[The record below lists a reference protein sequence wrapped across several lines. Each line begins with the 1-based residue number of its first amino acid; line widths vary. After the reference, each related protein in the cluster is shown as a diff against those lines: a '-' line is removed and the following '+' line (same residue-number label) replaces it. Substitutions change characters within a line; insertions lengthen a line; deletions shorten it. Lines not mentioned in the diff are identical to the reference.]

1 MIRVTI
7 VAIVQM
13 NLPTIFT
20 IPEVL
25 DIIRNRV
32 FRN

>member
-13 NLPTIFT
+13 NLPIILT